1 MNLRSLA
8 FLLSFFFF
16 ACFSTAAQDL
26 TGIWKGNFITDD
38 GETYK
43 LEFQV
48 KQDGSFAVTGVS
60 YSYLDNVFYGKSTMK
75 GKFSKLNKTFRIE
88 ELRTVEV
95 KNLSGGTCLM
105 NYLLSYS
112 ESGNE
117 KFLEG
122 TYLGKTENRRDPSK
136 NGKWGDCGGGRVFLR
151 RVESS
156 DFQVEPFLRGPQQ
169 KPPVVKTNTQVNNP
183 PVKKPTPPP
192 VKKPTTTAQ
201 TKKPVTKPPVKTTQ
215 TTASGGV
222 RKKTEIIT
230 NQQSNTNSDTKIVP
244 KIIPA
249 PVETRSRQNEMVK
262 VFTVHN
268 EEITIKLYDNGEI
281 DNDTVSV
288 YVDDRVVAA
297 NKRLGS
303 APIVLNVKL
312 DMSSPEH
319 TVVMVAENLGRI
331 PPNTALMV
339 ILDGENRYQV
349 NMTSTEQK
357 NAMVRFRYQKN

>member
-1 MNLRSLA
+1 MNLRS
-8 FLLSFFFF
+8 FTILLSFFLF
-16 ACFSTAAQDL
+16 ASFSATAQDL
-26 TGIWKGNFITDD
+26 TGIWKGHFITDD

-48 KQDGSFAVTGVS
+48 KQDGSFAVKGVS
-60 YSYLDNVFYGKSTMK
+60 YSYLDGIFYGKSTMT

-88 ELRTVEV
+88 ELKTVEV

-105 NYLLSYS
+105 NYLLTYS
-112 ESGNE
+112 ESGKE
-117 KFLEG
+117 KFLDG

-156 DFQVEPFLRGPQQ
+156 DFSVEPFLRGPQQ
-169 KPPVVKTNTQVNNP
+169 KPPVVKNNSTKTPTIP

-192 VKKPTTTAQ
+192 VKKQPTTTQ
-201 TKKPVTKPPVKTTQ
+201 TKKPVTKPAES
-215 TTASGGV
+215 TANGGV
-222 RKKTEIIT
+222 RKKTETIT
-230 NQQSNTNSDTKIVP
+230 NQQTTTAGETKITP

-249 PVETRSRQNEMVK
+249 PVQTRSRENLMIK
-262 VFTVHN
+262 TFTVYS

-288 YVDDRVVAA
+288 YLDDRVVVS

-303 APIVLNVKL
+303 APIILNVKL
-312 DMSSPEH
+312 DLTSPEH
-319 TVVMVAENLGRI
+319 TVIMVAENLGRI

-339 ILDGENRYQV
+339 ILDGENRHQV
-349 NMTSTEQK
+349 NITSTEQK
-357 NAMVRFRYQKN
+357 NAMVRFRYQKK